1 MNLPLNQNLLL
12 LFVFW
17 YSGVLLICFMW
28 DKVGRLIVSRNF
40 SVKFYHYLI
49 QKDCVTHMH
58 HLAVFMKE
66 GLSVTLNLP
75 LEKLKDYYFFLAF
88 CLFFPFHMTVTVIF
102 SNIGDVWNNL
112 SSNVFFFGDFDSV
125 HHKDWLIYS
134 GRFDKHKYFP
144 IFFFQVKWPHRD
156 C

>member
-1 MNLPLNQNLLL
+1 MKGLQYNYNLALPRFKDFTLILLIVNLPLNQNLLL

-28 DKVGRLIVSRNF
+28 DKVGRLIVSWNF
-40 SVKFYHYLI
+40 SVKFYHSLI
-49 QKDCVTHMH
+49 QKDCVTLMH
-58 HLAVFMKE
+58 HLAVFMKK

-102 SNIGDVWNNL
+102 S
-112 SSNVFFFGDFDSV
+112 V
-125 HHKDWLIYS
+125 HSFWCCFI
-134 GRFDKHKYFP
+134 
-144 IFFFQVKWPHRD
+144 
-156 C
+156 

>member
-1 MNLPLNQNLLL
+1 MKGLQYNYNLALPRFKDFTLILLIVNLPLNQNLLL

-28 DKVGRLIVSRNF
+28 DKVGRVIVSRNF

-102 SNIGDVWNNL
+102 S
-112 SSNVFFFGDFDSV
+112 V
-125 HHKDWLIYS
+125 HSFWCCFI
-134 GRFDKHKYFP
+134 
-144 IFFFQVKWPHRD
+144 
-156 C
+156 